1 MTTAVGTTAQALMTT
16 VTGAIIAGGSASR
29 LNGRPKGLEIV
40 DGVRI
45 IDRVAAALRA
55 HTHGLLIA
63 PGSLD
68 ATGWIRDAVI
78 APDLLPVKAS
88 ITGIHAAIAAA
99 AGSVIALAWDMP
111 FVPAAL
117 VAELSRRIGRS
128 GGRAVGSVSAV
139 VPIVGNRP
147 EPLCAAY
154 ATHAAEAIAAAVR
167 AGTIKNADV
176 LAQLPNVVI
185 LEESE
190 LRRFGDPEVMFF
202 NVNTPAD
209 LERAEE
215 IAKSL

>member
-1 MTTAVGTTAQALMTT
+1 

-45 IDRVAAALRA
+45 IDRVAASLRA
-55 HTHGLLIA
+55 HTGKLLIA

-68 ATGWIRDAVI
+68 ANGWLPDAAM

-88 ITGIHAAIAAA
+88 ITGIHAAITASE
-99 AGSVIALAWDMP
+99 GGVVALAWDMP

-117 VAELSRRIGRS
+117 IGELAARLGQP
-128 GGRAVGSVSAV
+128 GGRSVSAV
-139 VPIVGNRP
+139 IPVVQGRP

-154 ATHAAEAIAAAVR
+154 DQSAAPLIAEAVK
-167 AGTIKNADV
+167 AGVLKNSDV
-176 LAQLPNVVI
+176 IAQLPNVVT
-185 LEESE
+185 LEEPE
-190 LRRFGDPEVMFF
+190 LQRFGDPEVMFF

-215 IAKSL
+215 IARSM